1 MSPIRDRARGPPGR
15 VIPDTRAL
23 PDVCLSKPA
32 RTRRSV
38 VFPAPFGPNSARQ
51 SPGASEK
58 VTPATARV
66 DPNSRTSCP
75 TSTIDGADGSG
86 EFAND
91 IRLELATLAREAQN
105 AVSLRLRQLGGA
117 QPIPAMTDI
126 DVLLT
131 ETRKFQPPPDFARA
145 ANVPSP
151 YIYDEADGDYEKF
164 WAEQAGELE
173 WIKPWKKVVERKPPH
188 PPGVTRG
195 ELNIAAN
202 CVDRHIRGPRR
213 NKAALIWEG
222 EPGDRRTLTYWDLF
236 IEVSKFANV
245 LRGLGVA
252 KGDRVGIY
260 LPMIPEAAIAM
271 LACARIGAIHSVAFA
286 GFSPKSL
293 RDRMNDAQAKVL
305 ITADAGYRR

>member
-23 PDVCLSKPA
+23 PDVGLSKPA

-105 AVSLRLRQLGGA
+105 AVSLRLRQLGGD

-131 ETRKFQPPPDFARA
+131 ETRKFQPPPDFTRPM
-145 ANVPSP
+145 VTMRSSGPSRR
-151 YIYDEADGDYEKF
+151 ESWSGSS
-164 WAEQAGELE
+164 
-173 WIKPWKKVVERKPPH
+173 
-188 PPGVTRG
+188 RG
-195 ELNIAAN
+195 
-202 CVDRHIRGPRR
+202 RR
-213 NKAALIWEG
+213 FSSG
-222 EPGDRRTLTYWDLF
+222 
-236 IEVSKFANV
+236 S
-245 LRGLGVA
+245 
-252 KGDRVGIY
+252 
-260 LPMIPEAAIAM
+260 LPMRSGLPAE
-271 LACARIGAIHSVAFA
+271 S
-286 GFSPKSL
+286 
-293 RDRMNDAQAKVL
+293 
-305 ITADAGYRR
+305 